1 MAGPRGRIL
10 GASIVGAHAG
20 EQIAFWAL
28 AISQGLKLSAVAQ
41 TVLPYPTLSEAGKR
55 AAVSYYAGLT
65 KNRLVRG
72 VIAFLKLWG

>member
-1 MAGPRGRIL
+1 MGRIL
-10 GASIVGAHAG
+10 GAGVSVGARGRADCLLGAG
-20 EQIAFWAL
+20 HL
-28 AISQGLKLSAVAQ
+28 QGLKLSAVAQ